1 MSTTTTGVPEPVC
14 PGQPGDPGRP
24 AHPGPLTTPSPAGH
38 RTQTTRADGRR
49 RAGEPRHYSRDA
61 VILAMAIA
69 CGLTVA
75 NLYYAQPLLALIAGT
90 FSVSHGAAA
99 TVVTVTQL
107 GYAAG
112 LALLVPLGDRLD
124 NRRFAC
130 WALLAVAVVLTVAAL
145 SPVFPLFLLMSAIIG
160 VTSVTVQV
168 LVPFA
173 ARLAP
178 AGQRGRYV
186 GRVMSGLLLG
196 ILLARSVASVAAAAW
211 GWRSIYLIS
220 AIAMILLA
228 AALWRILPSRPP
240 AVSAGYGRLLAS
252 ALPLI
257 RAEPVLRRRALAQAM
272 MFGAFSCFWT
282 SIAYELISAHHLSQL
297 GIAVFALV
305 GAGGAAAALIA
316 GRLGDRG
323 LGRPVRGAAIA
334 LAVAAM
340 LLAGAGAGS
349 LILLAAAAVLLDLA
363 VQANH
368 VLSQRDIYGL
378 RPDASARLNTVYMTT
393 VFLGGAAASAVSGA
407 LTEAAGWTAATLFG
421 AALAALA
428 GAVYGYDLARGGG
441 PRPADSPSQSAGS
454 L

>member
-1 MSTTTTGVPEPVC
+1 M
-14 PGQPGDPGRP
+14 
-24 AHPGPLTTPSPAGH
+24 L
-38 RTQTTRADGRR
+38 
-49 RAGEPRHYSRDA
+49 
-61 VILAMAIA
+61 
-69 CGLTVA
+69 
-75 NLYYAQPLLALIAGT
+75 
-90 FSVSHGAAA
+90 
-99 TVVTVTQL
+99 
-107 GYAAG
+107 
-112 LALLVPLGDRLD
+112 
-124 NRRFAC
+124 
-130 WALLAVAVVLTVAAL
+130 
-145 SPVFPLFLLMSAIIG
+145 
-160 VTSVTVQV
+160 
-168 LVPFA
+168 
-173 ARLAP
+173 
-178 AGQRGRYV
+178 
-186 GRVMSGLLLG
+186 
-196 ILLARSVASVAAAAW
+196 
-211 GWRSIYLIS
+211 
-220 AIAMILLA
+220 LLA

-240 AVSAGYGRLLAS
+240 ATSTGYGRLLAS

-340 LLAGAGAGS
+340 LLAGTGAGS

-407 LTEAAGWTAATLFG
+407 LTEAAGWTAAALFG